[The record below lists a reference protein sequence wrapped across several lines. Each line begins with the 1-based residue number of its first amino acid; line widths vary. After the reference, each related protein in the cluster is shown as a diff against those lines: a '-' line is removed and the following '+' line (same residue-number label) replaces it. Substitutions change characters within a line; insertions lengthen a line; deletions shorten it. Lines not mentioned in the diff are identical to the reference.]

1 MKNILKAGCVGS
13 GFGFV
18 AMLIA
23 DRALSSGGIFSGEWL
38 LHSVYGPQEPML
50 QPWGWG
56 LLAFVVTF
64 AIASFIF
71 IVRPLAK

>member
-1 MKNILKAGCVGS
+1 MKNILKAGCVGV
-13 GFGFV
+13 GCGFV

-23 DRALSSGGIFSGEWL
+23 ERAASLGGIFGDEWT
-38 LHSVYGPQEPML
+38 LHSVDFQEPLL

-56 LLAFVVTF
+56 LLTFVVTF

-71 IVRPLAK
+71 IVRPFAK